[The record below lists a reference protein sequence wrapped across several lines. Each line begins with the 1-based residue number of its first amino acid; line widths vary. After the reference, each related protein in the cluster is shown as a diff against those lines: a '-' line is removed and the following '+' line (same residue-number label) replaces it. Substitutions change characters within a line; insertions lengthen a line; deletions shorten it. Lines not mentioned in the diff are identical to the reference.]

1 MRSVC
6 QDCGKTFPNLRSL
19 NIHKIVHDATEVSC
33 NICYVICVG
42 KKKFLDHIKV
52 HQTFECEVCGQT
64 VKANSR
70 THHMKKCQGNGI
82 DFKLKC
88 DQCPYE
94 IDKMSRLETRT
105 FKNIKK
111 HYKDWLEETEG
122 NRKILKNHKS
132 WEFPPLKLPQYLDN
146 PRINEIDKW

>member
-1 MRSVC
+1 MIIQFLFSLCPKMRSVC

-33 NICYVICVG
+33 NICDVICVG

-94 IDKMSRLETRT
+94 IDKMSRLEHH
-105 FKNIKK
+105 ISKK
-111 HYKDWLEETEG
+111 YGSQKTL
-122 NRKILKNHKS
+122 L
-132 WEFPPLKLPQYLDN
+132 
-146 PRINEIDKW
+146 

>member
-1 MRSVC
+1 MIIQFLFSLCPKMRSVC

-33 NICYVICVG
+33 NICDVICVG

-70 THHMKKCQGNGI
+70 THHMKKFQSNG
-82 DFKLKC
+82 
-88 DQCPYE
+88 
-94 IDKMSRLETRT
+94 
-105 FKNIKK
+105 
-111 HYKDWLEETEG
+111 
-122 NRKILKNHKS
+122 
-132 WEFPPLKLPQYLDN
+132 
-146 PRINEIDKW
+146 NEIKLICHKVIRRKL